1 MSSSSL
7 APHIVHGL
15 QAHGGARQKEK
26 RARVLL
32 DAGPSDVHHVPE
44 SKLAKLILFLFGWGL
59 ISANMAQWL
68 AAAAI
73 EDGLEHADLKKLASI
88 GKGGTYAGNC
98 RRDLLSKFCKRM
110 LLGKPSVIWVPML
123 NKVSD
128 ICLGK
133 QLFLNPI
140 VIISSI
146 WKHFEP
152 MFHRMFGSSSPRSF
166 WEQVDKQ
173 DPKLIALR
181 QEMGDSNEWMDWT
194 IPYILWGDG
203 GRFTTKKREH
213 HDLCMY

>member
-1 MSSSSL
+1 M
-7 APHIVHGL
+7 HGL

-26 RARVLL
+26 RARILF

-44 SKLAKLILFLFGWGL
+44 GKLAKLILFLFGWGL

-128 ICLGK
+128 IFGQAAVLEPDCDNIFYLEAFRADVPSHVWVFFSEELLGA
-133 QLFLNPI
+133 
-140 VIISSI
+140 S
-146 WKHFEP
+146 
-152 MFHRMFGSSSPRSF
+152 G
-166 WEQVDKQ
+166 
-173 DPKLIALR
+173 
-181 QEMGDSNEWMDWT
+181 
-194 IPYILWGDG
+194 
-203 GRFTTKKREH
+203 
-213 HDLCMY
+213 